1 MFLKMSSMKGVM
13 RFEKDEEVGIQIA
26 LPPDLITLFSRLYL
40 DSIPI
45 PILVEG
51 IVM

>member
-1 MFLKMSSMKGVM
+1 MREVM
-13 RFEKDEEVGIQIA
+13 RLEEEGEVGIQVA
-26 LPPDLITLFSRLYL
+26 LPLDLITLFSRLYL

-45 PILVEG
+45 PVLVEG